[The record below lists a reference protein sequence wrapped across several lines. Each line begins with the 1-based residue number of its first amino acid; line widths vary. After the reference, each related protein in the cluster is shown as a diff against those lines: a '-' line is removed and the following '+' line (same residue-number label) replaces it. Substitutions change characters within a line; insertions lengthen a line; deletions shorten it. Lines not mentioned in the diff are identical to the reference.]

1 MCGRWGEG
9 LPNQMAAQ
17 LRIFLSHAGGDRFEA
32 GLLQYAVEHILSHLG
47 ATVWS
52 YQRDQDRS
60 EADVAGSLMERIRE
74 SDAMI
79 FLATPTTIAA
89 STTQWMELAYAHAF
103 GVPRHVLLH
112 RLRYQD
118 LIAGERAV
126 PPLLIAA
133 QCNDAALEWRDVIDR
148 LGRQYQERGVHGVQ
162 SDG

>member
-1 MCGRWGEG
+1 MRGTK
-9 LPNQMAAQ
+9 
-17 LRIFLSHAGGDRFEA
+17 LRIFLSHAGEDRFEA
-32 GLLQYAVEHILSHLG
+32 SLLQYAVEHMLSHLG
-47 ATVWS
+47 ATVWA

-60 EADVAGSLMERIRE
+60 EADVAGALMEHIRE

-118 LIAGERAV
+118 LIAGERAA
-126 PPLLIAA
+126 PPLLLAA
-133 QCNDAALEWRDVIDR
+133 QCNDAAREWRDVIVT
-148 LGRQYQERGVHGVQ
+148 LGRQYQERVGSGGQ
-162 SDG
+162 GDG